1 MPRDGHGVRLDVS
14 NSCGRS
20 DSNQDLVTIL
30 NKWNHGILSVIF
42 VCECLLEYRELHG
55 VCPGRSAAVRFPEND
70 FGESGSFPE
79 NDFVHVKKN
88 AVTRMKKTAR
98 PAMMD
103 VTASCDTR
111 IHIPR

>member
-1 MPRDGHGVRLDVS
+1 LNVS

-30 NKWNHGILSVIF
+30 NKWNHGHGIESVIF

-70 FGESGSFPE
+70 FGESGRFPE

-88 AVTRMKKTAR
+88 AVDRVKAETRR
-98 PAMMD
+98 PALMH
-103 VTASCDTR
+103 VTASWNTWTQ
-111 IHIPR
+111 IPR